1 MLRILL
7 IAVFS
12 MIAALCSADEWSVGR
27 MRGEVEHRV
36 GLSWKPV
43 EAGMLIEDRAHVRTG
58 ADGRVDLQR
67 GAELVSLGANT
78 EIEIRDGGAELM
90 TTIIQESGVLTADV
104 ERRNVQHFS
113 VQTPFLAAVVKGTK
127 FTVTV
132 DENGSH
138 VEVER
143 GVVQVQDGDNELVV
157 DIRPGQDA
165 IVTADTPLHVEGG
178 GDAPV
183 FTFDGDLVAAPA
195 ESSGQ
200 SSANTGNGQNASDSS
215 NTTPSDHGNGNGNNG
230 SGNGGSNG
238 GGNSGNGNGGGNG
251 NGNSGGSS
259 GNGNGGGNGN
269 SGNGNGNGGGNGN
282 SGSNG
287 GGNSGNGNGNSG
299 NGNGNSGNG
308 GGNSNSGNGTG
319 GGNSGNGNGNGG
331 GNGNSGNGNGNSGSG
346 NGNSG
351 NGKGHDKD

>member
-43 EAGMLIEDRAHVRTG
+43 EAGMLIEDRTRVRTG

-178 GDAPV
+178 GSAPV

-195 ESSGQ
+195 ESSDQ
-200 SSANTGNGQNASDSS
+200 SSANTGNGDSQNASDSS
-215 NTTPSDHGNGNGNNG
+215 NGTPSDHANGNGNNG
-230 SGNGGSNG
+230 NGNGGDNG

-251 NGNSGGSS
+251 NGNSGGHGNGNGNGSANSGNGNGNGNNGSGNGNGNSS
-259 GNGNGGGNGN
+259 NGNGNGGGNN
-269 SGNGNGNGGGNGN
+269 GNGNGNGGGNG
-282 SGSNG
+282 S
-287 GGNSGNGNGNSG
+287 SGNGNGNSG
-299 NGNGNSGNG
+299 NGNGNGN
-308 GGNSNSGNGTG
+308 
-319 GGNSGNGNGNGG
+319 
-331 GNGNSGNGNGNSGSG
+331 
-346 NGNSG
+346 G